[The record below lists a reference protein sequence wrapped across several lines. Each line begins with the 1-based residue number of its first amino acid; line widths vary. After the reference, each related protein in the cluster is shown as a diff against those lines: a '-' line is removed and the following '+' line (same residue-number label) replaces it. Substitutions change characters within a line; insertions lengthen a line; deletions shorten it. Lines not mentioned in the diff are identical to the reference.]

1 MEEILNIV
9 EKLNPLIASLISGF
23 ISFFIAKYTYHR
35 NVPLDKLETAYNRVY
50 YPLYNIIKMDNID
63 AETAIEKITP
73 YMQKYRK
80 YVDRATIIA
89 FNDLCRCETNAKRK
103 AAYENLKNNILDRNS
118 RLRRRLGYLEPNI
131 IQLYKC
137 FSASEKSTF
146 RIIMEICVM
155 YAFIIFGGVTQG
167 KVQNFFL
174 LIVVGFW
181 IIILSEL
188 TWKLIKHVYYKIRK

>member
-35 NVPLDKLETAYNRVY
+35 NVPLDKLEAAYNRVY
-50 YPLYNIIKMDNID
+50 YPLYNIIKMDNLD

-146 RIIMEICVM
+146 RIFVEIFFLYIAIM
-155 YAFIIFGGVTQG
+155 FGVVTQD
-167 KVQNFFL
+167 NARRFFSLLAVIL
-174 LIVVGFW
+174 LIVSLGEV
-181 IIILSEL
+181 
-188 TWKLIKHVYYKIRK
+188 IKKIGTYVYYKIRK